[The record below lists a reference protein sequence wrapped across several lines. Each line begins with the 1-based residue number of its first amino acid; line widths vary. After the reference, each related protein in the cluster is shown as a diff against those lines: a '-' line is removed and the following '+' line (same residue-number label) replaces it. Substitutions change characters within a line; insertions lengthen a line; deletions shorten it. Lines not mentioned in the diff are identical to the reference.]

1 MISES
6 LAPFVR
12 RVVVA
17 QSSDTIA
24 SAARRLRDARVGCL
38 VVVHVD
44 RVTGLLTD
52 RDIALRVVADGLDPV
67 QTTVEEIMT
76 REPFVLNASDTAQ
89 TAVNLM
95 QKHGVR
101 RLPIVERGK
110 GVVGILTAD
119 DLLTCLSRQL
129 AAIGN
134 AVAEPADADDSR

>member
-6 LAPFVR
+6 LAPFAR

-38 VVVHVD
+38 VVVHAD

-52 RDIALRVVADGLDPV
+52 RDIALRVVADGLDPAK
-67 QTTVEEIMT
+67 TTVEEIMT
-76 REPFVLNASDTAQ
+76 REPFVLNASDTVQ

-101 RLPIVERGK
+101 RLPIVEQGT

-119 DLLTCLSRQL
+119 DLVTYLSRQL
-129 AAIGN
+129 AAVGDAI
-134 AVAEPADADDSR
+134 AEPADADDSR